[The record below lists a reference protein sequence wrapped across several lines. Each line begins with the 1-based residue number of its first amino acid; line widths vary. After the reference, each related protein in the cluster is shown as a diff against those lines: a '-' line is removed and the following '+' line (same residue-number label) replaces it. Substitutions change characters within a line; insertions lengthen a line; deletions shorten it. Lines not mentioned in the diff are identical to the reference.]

1 MAEADATTTELEA
14 IRAVVSTI
22 EWTQRAELVDE
33 FMDLFAANAI
43 WTTSSGVRLIGRE
56 QIREFTERVLPG
68 AMSQLKG
75 TRYEVSHVE
84 FLRADVAAVQVRQ
97 MYADND
103 GVPLTTDAEGAP
115 LYVMT
120 KDDGRWRL
128 AACQNTAVA

>member
-22 EWTQRAELVDE
+22 EWTQRAELV
-33 FMDLFAANAI
+33 MDLFAANAI

-97 MYADND
+97 MYAGND

>member
-43 WTTSSGVRLIGRE
+43 WTTSSGVRIIGRE

-68 AMSQLKG
+68 AMS
-75 TRYEVSHVE
+75 
-84 FLRADVAAVQVRQ
+84 
-97 MYADND
+97 
-103 GVPLTTDAEGAP
+103 TDAGGWPLARTQQSPRAVRTRTVQRNALLGFMSLGDFTIPRPLSADRRGSSPARLGPAP
-115 LYVMT
+115 P
-120 KDDGRWRL
+120 RSRL
-128 AACQNTAVA
+128 TG

>member
-68 AMSQLKG
+68 AYVSAA
-75 TRYEVSHVE
+75 RDEV
-84 FLRADVAAVQVRQ
+84 
-97 MYADND
+97 
-103 GVPLTTDAEGAP
+103 
-115 LYVMT
+115 
-120 KDDGRWRL
+120 
-128 AACQNTAVA
+128 